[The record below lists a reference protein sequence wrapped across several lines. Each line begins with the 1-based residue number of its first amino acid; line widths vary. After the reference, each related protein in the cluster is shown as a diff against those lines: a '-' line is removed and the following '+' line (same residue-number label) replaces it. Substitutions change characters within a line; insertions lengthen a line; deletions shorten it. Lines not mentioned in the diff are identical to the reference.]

1 MPFGKWSGTPVQ
13 DVLVADRAY
22 CTWLCAQPWFRADY
36 PALHA
41 MFEGNGA
48 APRATP
54 VHNEMQLRFMNDRW
68 CWDLARLL
76 MPPSKAACD
85 ASFDASLVDGGRYA
99 TIGREF
105 ESRRGW
111 DVRFQI
117 YRPPGWLSV
126 PILVECKTSIGDD
139 FPEVLRQVKR
149 RNEGDDRFDQ
159 AAGPR
164 ACVIVRAW
172 NCQSTPWE
180 TVARLFQSEHITLV
194 SEAWIGAA

>member
-22 CTWLCAQPWFRADY
+22 CTWLCQQPWFRAGY

-54 VHNEMQLRFMNDRW
+54 KHNEMQLRFLDDEW
-68 CWDLARLL
+68 CMRLQLALAGIYANPYPRAWF
-76 MPPSKAACD
+76 KD
-85 ASFDASLVDGGRYA
+85 AIVE
-99 TIGREF
+99 REF

-111 DVRFQI
+111 DVKFQI
-117 YRPPGWLSV
+117 RRPGKLARLV
-126 PILVECKTSIGDD
+126 LVECKTSIGDD

-149 RNEGDDRFDQ
+149 RNAGSDRFDL
-159 AAGPR
+159 ADGPR
-164 ACVIVRAW
+164 ACVVVRAW
-172 NCQSTPWE
+172 NCQATSWE
-180 TVARLFQSEHITLV
+180 TVVHLFQSEHIALV